1 MAKTDGELV
10 DQILAGDSNAFE
22 QLISRYQKLV
32 FNIVYHYMGRRGEVE
47 DLAQEVFLKVFKSLD
62 RYDQSRPMKAWI
74 AKITTNRCL
83 DEMRKARYSRVQLFS
98 DLTDGEED
106 RIQHYYDQSARGAS
120 LTEAEAEECFALLH
134 TLMNQLNEKDKVAF
148 VLREVEGLEYS
159 EVAQTL
165 QTSQLGARIRVSRTR
180 RRLQHSLAK
189 LLEGQGEP
197 KV

>member
-32 FNIVYHYMGRRGEVE
+32 FNIIYHYMGRRGEVE

-74 AKITTNRCL
+74 AKITTNRCF

-98 DLTDGEED
+98 DLTDGEKD
-106 RIQHYYDQSARGAS
+106 RIQHYYDQCARGAS

-134 TLMNQLNEKDKVAF
+134 KLMNQLSEKDKVAF